1 MPKGA
6 LITGSSSGLAVA
18 FARQLARLG
27 FDLALN
33 YNHSQE
39 RCEAL
44 AADLRLSHGVSAV
57 ALPGDVSDA
66 AEAEQLVAAAHESCG
81 DLSVLIHSAGPFVFT
96 RKRVTDY
103 TDEEWTAMVD
113 GNLSSAFY
121 LLRRV
126 IPHMR
131 GQGFGRIVTVGFQR
145 IDHTTGW
152 AYRSAYAAAKT
163 GLASLTRT
171 VAIEESDTGITAN
184 MICPGDVRGADKE
197 RDEPGD
203 DADGLSL
210 RRPVG
215 GDLAQLIGFLVSPEA
230 RFVNGNIISVTGDVD
245 VISHYD
251 TGANEVSDPR
261 TLAIGTAVR
270 ILPLDR
276 VGVVVARRDR
286 RNRRSVYTVS
296 CDGRQAPYTIEQL
309 AEL

>member
-33 YNHSQE
+33 YNHSQA

-44 AADLRLSHGVSAV
+44 AADLRLSHGVDAV

-66 AEAEQLVAAAHESCG
+66 AQADRLVAAAHERCG
-81 DLSVLIHSAGPFVFT
+81 DLSVLIHSAGPFVFA

-103 TDEEWTAMVD
+103 TDEEWNTMVD

-145 IDHTTGW
+145 VDHPTGW
-152 AYRSAYAAAKT
+152 AYRAAYAAAKT
-163 GLASLTRT
+163 GLASLTRS

-197 RDEPGD
+197 SGTVD
-203 DADGLSL
+203 DLGTFSL
-210 RRPVG
+210 RRPAG
-215 GDLAQLIGFLVSPEA
+215 GDLARLIGFLVSPEA

-251 TGANEVSDPR
+251 TGAQEVSDPR
-261 TLAIGTAVR
+261 TLAIGTVVR
-270 ILPLDR
+270 VLPLNA

-296 CDGRQAPYTIEQL
+296 FDGRQAQYTIEQL
-309 AEL
+309 ADP

>member
-18 FARQLARLG
+18 FARQLAHLG

-33 YNHSQE
+33 YNRSQA

-44 AADLRLSHGVSAV
+44 AANLRLSYGVNAV
-57 ALPGDVSDA
+57 ALPGDVSNA
-66 AEAEQLVAAAHESCG
+66 AQVEQLVGAAHAACG
-81 DLSVLIHSAGPFVFT
+81 DLSVLVHSAGPFVFA
-96 RKRVTDY
+96 RKRITDY
-103 TDEEWTAMVD
+103 TDEEWSTMVD

-121 LLRRV
+121 LLRHV

-131 GQGFGRIVTVGFQR
+131 AQGFGRIVTVGFQR
-145 IDHTTGW
+145 IDQTTGW

-163 GLASLTRT
+163 GLASLTRSI
-171 VAIEESDTGITAN
+171 AIEESDAGITAN

-197 RDEPGD
+197 GEPPEGP
-203 DADGLSL
+203 GVSSL

-215 GDLAQLIGFLVSPEA
+215 GDLARLIGFLVSDEA
-230 RFVNGNIISVTGDVD
+230 SFVNGNIISVTGDAD

-251 TGANEVSDPR
+251 TGAQEVSDPR
-261 TLAIGTAVR
+261 TLAVGTTVR
-270 ILPLDR
+270 ILPSNG

-296 CDGRQAPYTIEQL
+296 FDGRHAQYTIEQL
-309 AEL
+309 ADL